1 MGHISPDVA
10 QKLVKQG
17 MVSGVQLE
25 YAPTGKPFFCASC
38 IYAKATRKSVLKLRE
53 GKRAEVC
60 GGEVH
65 SDLWGKAPVESRG
78 GKRYYVT
85 FINDKTPLTH
95 LYLLRTKDEAPKA
108 YKQFEAWAEMQMG
121 AKIKVLNSDRGGIP
135 RNSICRLPQ
144 VEGYSAETKCS

>member
-17 MVSGVQLE
+17 MVSGVRLE

-85 FINDKTPLTH
+85 FIDDKTRLTH
-95 LYLLRTKDEAPKA
+95 LYLLRTKDEALK
-108 YKQFEAWAEMQMG
+108 
-121 AKIKVLNSDRGGIP
+121 LTNSLKPGLRHRWG
-135 RNSICRLPQ
+135 L
-144 VEGYSAETKCS
+144 K